1 MKKAELI
8 SAVAEKTGL
17 SKKDAQAALD
27 ATIEAIE
34 EALKEGKK
42 VNFIGFGSFEVV
54 TRAPRVARVPGTNKE
69 VKIPETKS
77 VKFKVGKKL
86 KELLNK

>member
-17 SKKDAQAALD
+17 SKKDVNAVID
-27 ATIEAIE
+27 ATINTIE
-34 EALKEGKK
+34 EALKADKK
-42 VNFIGFGSFEVV
+42 VSFIGFGSFEKV
-54 TRAPRVARVPGTNKE
+54 TRAPRTARVPGTGE
-69 VKIPETKS
+69 TVQVPETKS

-86 KELLNK
+86 KASLNS